1 MKISVLGCVVN
12 GPGEAREADIGIA
25 AGNGQGMIFRNG
37 EMVRRVAE
45 TEIVDALMEEL
56 ARWERENAASCRR
69 PPTRRAS
76 AGANCPSS
84 RGERVG

>member
-45 TEIVDALMEEL
+45 AEIVDALMDEL
-56 ARWERENAASCRR
+56 ARWEGENASRLPKKEAEGLGRR
-69 PPTRRAS
+69 KLPVV
-76 AGANCPSS
+76 AG
-84 RGERVG
+84 